1 MAVTTIN
8 LNEFLP
14 KKLDGE
20 VVTAEDWNKLIA
32 LFQALN
38 SNALA
43 LLDLTKVVDT
53 NTANIATLT
62 LGAIPDRS
70 IGSNKLEITGNTKQ
84 VYQITTDTVPKDG
97 VTYYTVGESTFEPQL
112 GLSVFNKDTQYYEL
126 NTIYI
131 RTAHETP
138 QPETLYYIFEDAEN
152 IVTPEVGA
160 QGPEGVYI
168 SQPNLVEFV
177 TNVVYYELKAVHQLT
192 VDQEP
197 QAGKTYYTQQITA
210 YTPHTG
216 LTGFDL
222 NKIYYTLNT
231 VATKAA
237 IAEAEVIEDGVIP
250 GVKLQENTLSSGL
263 FTDLIIGGLLNDKT
277 TVYTDKYVSGSFT
290 GKEDAN
296 ADINETRTHTI
307 TFEKEHKALLV
318 INSETIS
325 LFMADPNKP
334 DITFGI
340 NYSSS
345 MQRLCVKTRL
355 GDNKRTARIQT
366 DYEIGS
372 FTDNYVAANPLNL
385 AHSDRVCLINA
396 YYDGDTKTLTAV
408 FKRAGEFVNQNTGYY
423 SYGFG
428 SLIIGL

>member
-1 MAVTTIN
+1 M
-8 LNEFLP
+8 LP
-14 KKLDGE
+14 EKQSGE
-20 VVTAEDWNKLIA
+20 IVTAEDWNKLTA
-32 LFQALN
+32 LFLALN
-38 SNALA
+38 QNAVA
-43 LLDLTKVVDT
+43 LDSVRQVAET
-53 NTANIATLT
+53 NEANIATIA

-70 IGSNKLEITGNTKQ
+70 ISAIKLEVAGATKQ
-84 VYQITTDTVPKDG
+84 VYQITTDTQPKEG
-97 VTYYTVGESTFEPQL
+97 VVYYTVGDATFVQRI
-112 GLSVFNKDTQYYEL
+112 GLTAFDKDTPYYEL
-126 NTIYI
+126 NAVYV
-131 RTAHETP
+131 RTEHEAP
-138 QPETLYYIFEDAEN
+138 QPDVTYYIYEN
-152 IVTPEVGA
+152 GEEEPPEKGE

-168 SQPNLVEFV
+168 SQPGLEEFATGV
-177 TNVVYYELKAVHQLT
+177 IYYELLAIHQLT
-192 VDQEP
+192 VDAEP
-197 QAGKTYYTQQITA
+197 QTGKTYYTQNIEA
-210 YTPHTG
+210 YVPHEG
-216 LTGFDL
+216 LTNFDL
-222 NKIYYTLNT
+222 NTIYYTLST
-231 VATKAA
+231 VSTKAA
-237 IAEAEVIEDGVIP
+237 IAEAEVIEDGIIP
-250 GVKLQENTLSSGL
+250 GSKLQENTLSSGL

-277 TVYTDKYVSGSFT
+277 TVYTDKYISGSFT

-355 GDNKRTARIQT
+355 GDNKQTARIQT

-408 FKRAGEFVNQNTGYY
+408 FKRAGERVNQNASLYG
-423 SYGFG
+423 YGFG